1 MGSGAEKVT
10 VDRLARNIVEKKP
23 LQSAIRSGV
32 AESSAAIG
40 SSGRVPWIQRPES
53 KTIGQEVRCSSM
65 FGASLRMDSYYP
77 MRHFELLCQLTCR
90 LPTIGTKKVE

>member
-1 MGSGAEKVT
+1 MASVTGRLISEGFMGSGAEKVT

-65 FGASLRMDSYYP
+65 FGASLRVS
-77 MRHFELLCQLTCR
+77 HAFHS
-90 LPTIGTKKVE
+90 GVK